1 MNEMIKMVVVL
12 TLLSTISG
20 GLLAAVRNS
29 TSEQIEIQQLQFVKG
44 PAIRGILSGS
54 SNDPIADRFNL
65 ADGKKELTF
74 FVGKFNGKPDTVVLE
89 NLGRGGYGGD
99 IGVMVGVNLDTD
111 KIVGV
116 AVTTHSETPGL
127 GARAKDDPKFVAQ
140 FKGAPVAE
148 TVKVTG
154 DGGPINAISGATIT
168 SRAVC
173 GGVSEA
179 LNQYRKLK
187 PQIEEQI
194 KAFR

>member
-12 TLLSTISG
+12 TVLSTLSG

-54 SNDPIADRFNL
+54 SNDPIADRFNI
-65 ADGKKELTF
+65 ADGEIEKIF
-74 FVGKFNGKPDTVVLE
+74 FVGKFEGKANTVVFE
-89 NLGRGGYGGD
+89 NFGRGGFGGD

-127 GARAKDDPKFVAQ
+127 GARAKDDPKFVSQ
-140 FKGAPVAE
+140 FNGFPVTQ

-173 GGVSEA
+173 GGVAEA
-179 LNQYRKLK
+179 LSLYRKMK
-187 PQIEEQI
+187 PQIEEQV

>member
-12 TLLSTISG
+12 TVLSAFAG
-20 GLLAAVRNS
+20 GLLAAVRTG
-29 TSEQIEIQQLQFVKG
+29 TSEQIEVQQLQFVKG
-44 PAIRGILSGS
+44 PAILEILAGA

-65 ADGKKELTF
+65 TDGETEQTF
-74 FVGKFNGKPDTVVLE
+74 FVGKFDGKPTTVVFE
-89 NLGRGGYGGD
+89 NMGRGGYGGD
-99 IGVMVGVNLDTD
+99 IGVMAGIDLDTD
-111 KIVGV
+111 KILAV

-127 GARAKDDPKFVAQ
+127 GARAKDDPKFASQ
-140 FKGAPVAE
+140 FKGLLVTE

-173 GGVSEA
+173 GGVA
-179 LNQYRKLK
+179 ATLNQYQKLK